1 MHYKSLHIGLLILR
15 IGLGGLFLI
24 HGMPKLIGG
33 IDKWT
38 GLGKVMA
45 NFGINFAPIFWGFM
59 AAFSESFGAIA
70 LITGFFFRP
79 AAFLLAAT
87 MLVAASMHYFNG
99 DPYISSISY
108 PLELFVVFLALL
120 IAGPGNYTINEI
132 FNPDGQD

>member
-15 IGLGGLFLI
+15 IGLGILFLI
-24 HGMPKLIGG
+24 HGVPKLIGG
-33 IDKWT
+33 IEKWT

-45 NFGINFAPIFWGFM
+45 NFGINFTPAFWGFM

-79 AAFLLAAT
+79 AAFLLTIT

-99 DPYISSISY
+99 DPYIPNISY
-108 PLELFVVFLALL
+108 PLELLVVFVALL
-120 IAGPGNYTINEI
+120 VAGPGNFTINEI

>member
-15 IGLGGLFLI
+15 IGLGSLFLI
-24 HGMPKLIGG
+24 HGIPKLTGG
-33 IDKWT
+33 IEMWT
-38 GLGKVMA
+38 GLGKVMG
-45 NFGINFAPIFWGFM
+45 NFGINFTPAFWGFL

-87 MLVAASMHYFNG
+87 MFVAASKHYFNG
-99 DPYISSISY
+99 DLYLSGISY
-108 PLELFVVFLALL
+108 PLELLVVFVALMV
-120 IAGPGNYTINEI
+120 AGPGNYTINEI